1 MNIKTSLIEDDPDL
15 QKSMVEVLKSYSDI
29 DLVSVFSSAEE
40 CIANIASDLPEVV
53 LMDINLPGISGIEC
67 VGLLKPKHPAIQFMM
82 CTVYEH
88 DDAIFDSLC
97 AGATGYILK
106 TTPPAEILKS
116 IIEIKNGG
124 SPISP
129 SIARKVIKA
138 FNTLHAPSD
147 ELALLSPREKEI
159 LEYLSKGYR
168 YKEIGS
174 LLNISTET
182 VRTHIRNIYEKLQVQ
197 SRTEALNKIYKR

>member
-1 MNIKTSLIEDDPDL
+1 MPIKTSLVEDDPDL
-15 QKSMVEVLKSYSDI
+15 QKSMVEILKSYPDI
-29 DLVSVFSSAEE
+29 DLVSVFSSAEDCIE
-40 CIANIASDLPEVV
+40 NIANNIPEVV
-53 LMDINLPGISGIEC
+53 LMDINLPGLSGIEC
-67 VGLLKPKHPAIQFMM
+67 VTLLKIKYPAIHFMM

-106 TTPPAEILKS
+106 TTPPDEILKS
-116 IIEIKNGG
+116 ILDIKAGG
-124 SPISP
+124 SPITP

-138 FNTLHAPSD
+138 FNTMRAPAD

>member
-1 MNIKTSLIEDDPDL
+1 MKIKTSLVEDDRDL
-15 QKSMVEVLKSYSDI
+15 QKSMIEILTSYPDI
-29 DLVSVFSSAEE
+29 DLVSVFSNAED
-40 CIANIASDLPEVV
+40 CIDHIGENIPEVV
-53 LMDINLPGISGIEC
+53 LMDINLPGLSGIEC
-67 VGLLKPKHPAIQFMM
+67 VTLLKLKLPTTQFMM

-106 TTPPAEILKS
+106 TTPPNDILKS

-138 FNTLHAPSD
+138 FNTMRAPSD